1 MPSRPTTPV
10 AVVLAAAS
18 LFACGEPQDFSAP
31 ATTSAEVAR
40 AFVGGT
46 IVDGTGGPV
55 ILNGV
60 VLVGSDGRIAATG
73 RASDIEIPEG
83 AQRVDVSGKFIVPGL
98 INTHGHVGDTR
109 GLESGHYS
117 RENVLDQ
124 LGLYARYGVTTV
136 LSLGGDG
143 PEGIA
148 VRDAQ
153 ATPTLDRAR
162 LFVAGP
168 VVTGTTPEAVREMVS
183 GNAAMGV
190 DFIKIRVD
198 DNLGTTDKMTP
209 DVYGAVIERA
219 HELGLPVAAH
229 LFYVEDAKG
238 LVEAGVDFIAHSI
251 RDREVDGSFAA
262 QLVANHVCY
271 TPTLAREVTT
281 FVYGQTPGFFQ
292 DPFFL
297 READSAVI
305 AQLEDPAYQASVRES
320 ESARAYR
327 RALAQAEENLKLLS
341 DVGVTIALGTDTG
354 PPGRF
359 QGFYEHV
366 ELALMAESGMSPD
379 RILVAATGDAARC
392 MGRDDIGT
400 IEPGKW
406 ADLLVVQADPLADIR
421 NLRLIESV
429 WVAGNEVP
437 GSEGP

>member
-1 MPSRPTTPV
+1 MPPRPTTRV
-10 AVVLAAAS
+10 AIALAVAA
-18 LFACGEPQDFSAP
+18 LACGEPQDFSAP
-31 ATTSAEVAR
+31 GVTPAEVAR

-60 VLVGSDGRIAATG
+60 VLVGSDGRIVATG
-73 RASDIEIPEG
+73 RASDIEIPEA

-109 GLESGHYS
+109 GLEGGHYS

-162 LFVAGP
+162 LFLAGP

-198 DNLGTTDKMTP
+198 DNLGTTDRMTP
-209 DVYGAVIERA
+209 DVYRAVIERA

-229 LFYVEDAKG
+229 LFYLEDAKG
-238 LVEAGVDFIAHSI
+238 LVDAGVDFIAHSV
-251 RDREVDGSFAA
+251 RDREVDGSLAA

-281 FVYGQTPGFFQ
+281 FVYGGTPGFFE

-305 AQLEDPAYQASVRES
+305 AQLEDPAYQASIRES

-327 RALAQAEENLKLLS
+327 RALVQAEENLKVLS

-392 MGRDDIGT
+392 IGRDDIGT

-437 GSEGP
+437 GSEGS

>member
-1 MPSRPTTPV
+1 MRTRPSPTV
-10 AVVLAAAS
+10 ALALAA
-18 LFACGEPQDFSAP
+18 LCGCAEPQDYAAPDAPSAP
-31 ATTSAEVAR
+31 VAR
-40 AFVGGT
+40 AFVGAT
-46 IVDGTGGPV
+46 LVDGTGGPV
-55 ILNGV
+55 VLNGV
-60 VLVGSDGRIAATG
+60 VLVGSDGRIAAAG
-73 RASDIEIPEG
+73 RASDIDVPEG
-83 AQRVDVSGKFIVPGL
+83 AERVDVAGKFIVPGL
-98 INTHGHVGDTR
+98 VNTHGHVGDTR

-124 LGLYARYGVTTV
+124 LALYARYGVTTV

-153 ATPTLDRAR
+153 AGPTLDHAR

-168 VVTGTTPEAVREMVS
+168 VVTGTTPDAVREMVS

-198 DNLGTTDKMTP
+198 DNLGTTEKMSP
-209 DVYGAVIERA
+209 EVYDAVIERA

-229 LFYVEDAKG
+229 VFYFEDAKG
-238 LVEAGVDFIAHSI
+238 LVEAGADFLAHSV
-251 RDREVDGSFAA
+251 RDRDVDGSFAA
-262 QLVANHVCY
+262 QLVANDVCY

-281 FVYGQTPGFFQ
+281 FVYGETPGFFA

-297 READSAVI
+297 AEADPAVV
-305 AQLEDPAYQASVRES
+305 AQLEDPAYQASIRAS

-327 RALAQAEENLKLLS
+327 RALGQAEANLKLLS
-341 DVGVTIALGTDTG
+341 DVGVPIAMGTDTG

-366 ELALMAESGMSPD
+366 ELALMAEAGMTPD

-392 MGRDDIGT
+392 IGRDDIGT
-400 IEPGKW
+400 LEPGKW
-406 ADLLVVQADPLADIR
+406 ADLLVLEADPLADVR

-429 WVAGNEVP
+429 WIAGNRVP
-437 GSEGP
+437 ERADG